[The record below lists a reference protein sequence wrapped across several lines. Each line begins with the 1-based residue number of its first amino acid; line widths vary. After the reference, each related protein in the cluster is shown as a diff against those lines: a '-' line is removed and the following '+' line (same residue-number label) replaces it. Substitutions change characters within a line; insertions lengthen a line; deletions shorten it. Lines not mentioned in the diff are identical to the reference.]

1 VRIRT
6 ARGWSGWTR
15 FKDRARILSGPG
27 SKTNTSGEALAMST
41 DADIATGEPVR
52 RARSGQGPWQ
62 RAWRI
67 ISRDKAAI
75 AAAIVLLAI
84 ILASLAA
91 PLYADYASETDPFRS
106 NLSGKIVLDGKR
118 VKIMQASTE
127 GLGLG
132 VTPIG
137 PTWQARYFLGA
148 DAQGRDVAARLLY
161 GGRNSLLIAGASTL
175 ITLALAAI
183 VGVSAGFFGGATDMV
198 LSRILDILWAFPVY
212 LLAISLSI
220 VLLSQGIVI
229 GPIEIT
235 SGSLLLPIA
244 IIGIIYVPYIARPV
258 RGHVLMLKESEFVL
272 AARGLGIPRWRILI
286 KDILPNVTTT
296 LIVYIPLMMALNIV
310 TESALSFLSIGVQAP
325 DASWGTII
333 QDGQTLLYSRP
344 IVALA
349 PGLAI
354 VLTVLSLNVLGDS
367 VRDALDPRTKLR

>member
-1 VRIRT
+1 MTTDT
-6 ARGWSGWTR
+6 AEPLRKPAGGSGRG
-15 FKDRARILSGPG
+15 
-27 SKTNTSGEALAMST
+27 
-41 DADIATGEPVR
+41 
-52 RARSGQGPWQ
+52 GQGPWQ
-62 RAWRI
+62 RGWRI
-67 ISRDKAAI
+67 IRRDKAAVG
-75 AAAIVLLAI
+75 AAIVLILI

-91 PLYADYASETDPFRS
+91 PLYAEYVSGTDPFRS
-106 NLSGKIVLDGKR
+106 NLSGKIMLNGER
-118 VKIMQASTE
+118 TKIMQASTE

-132 VTPIG
+132 VTPIA
-137 PTWQARYFLGA
+137 PTWQAQYFLGA

-175 ITLALAAI
+175 ITLVFAALI
-183 VGVSAGFFGGATDMV
+183 GISAGFFGGATDMV
-198 LSRILDILWAFPVY
+198 LSRILDVLWAFPVY

-220 VLLSQGIVI
+220 VLISQGIII

-235 SGSLLLPIA
+235 SGSLLLPIG
-244 IIGIIYVPYIARPV
+244 IIGIIYVPYVARPV
-258 RGHVLMLKESEFVL
+258 RGRVLMLKESEFVL
-272 AARGLGIPRWRILI
+272 AATGLGIPRWRILLR
-286 KDILPNVTTT
+286 DILPNVTTT

-367 VRDALDPRTKLR
+367 VRDALDPRTKLS

>member
-1 VRIRT
+1 MT
-6 ARGWSGWTR
+6 DDMEDGGPAGAAAKRG
-15 FKDRARILSGPG
+15 
-27 SKTNTSGEALAMST
+27 
-41 DADIATGEPVR
+41 
-52 RARSGQGPWQ
+52 GQSPWQ

-67 ISRDKAAI
+67 LKSDRSAI
-75 AAAIVLLAI
+75 AAAVILLVI
-84 ILASLAA
+84 ILSSLAA
-91 PLYADYASETDPFRS
+91 PLYASHVSGTDPFRS
-106 NLSGKIVLDGKR
+106 NLSGKIMIDGKR
-118 VKIMQASTE
+118 TKIMQASTE

-137 PTWQARYFLGA
+137 PTWQAQYLLGA

-161 GGRNSLLIAGASTL
+161 GGRNSLLIAGSATAICL
-175 ITLALAAI
+175 VLAAL
-183 VGVSAGFFGGATDMV
+183 VGISAGFFGGVTDMV

-220 VLLSQGIVI
+220 VLISQGISI

-235 SGSLLLPIA
+235 SGSLLLPIG
-244 IIGIIYVPYIARPV
+244 IIGIIYVPYIARPI
-258 RGHVLMLKESEFVL
+258 RGRVLTLKGSEFVL
-272 AARGLGIPRWRILI
+272 AAKGLGIPRWRILF

-344 IVALA
+344 VVALA

-354 VLTVLSLNVLGDS
+354 VLIVLALNVLGDS
-367 VRDALDPRTKLR
+367 VRDALDPKTKLS